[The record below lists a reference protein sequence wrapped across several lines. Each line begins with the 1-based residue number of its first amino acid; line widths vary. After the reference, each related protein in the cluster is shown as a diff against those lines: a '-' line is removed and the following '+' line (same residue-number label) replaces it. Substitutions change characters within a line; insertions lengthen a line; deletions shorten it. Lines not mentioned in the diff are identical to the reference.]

1 MTHYD
6 GLPKLVRDKIPKIAE
21 ENNDEPVVEELTD
34 NEVKDYVTRKICEEA
49 EELHE
54 SKENEELA
62 DLLEVVE
69 KYIELL
75 DVQRDDLDEIRSE
88 KNGKRGSF
96 KENYILKETKH
107 LG

>member
-1 MTHYD
+1 MAHYD
-6 GLPKLVRDKIPKIAE
+6 GLPKLVRDKIPEIAE

-34 NEVKDYVTRKICEEA
+34 KEVKDYVTRKICEEA

-62 DLLEVVE
+62 DLLEVID

-75 DVQRDDLDEIRSE
+75 DVQREDLDEIRRE
-88 KNGKRGSF
+88 KNEKKGSF
-96 KENYILKETKH
+96 NENYILKETKH